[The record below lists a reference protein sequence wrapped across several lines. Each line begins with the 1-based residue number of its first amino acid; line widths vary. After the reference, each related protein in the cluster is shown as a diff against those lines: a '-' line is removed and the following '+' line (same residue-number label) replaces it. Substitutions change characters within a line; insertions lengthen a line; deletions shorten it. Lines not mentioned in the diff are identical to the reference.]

1 MKRFAAVVALVLIA
15 GAATAA
21 FTAPAAAGKVPKCSK
36 KLCQDVGCDPTF
48 YCASGA
54 HVVSCADIC
63 NGG

>member
-1 MKRFAAVVALVLIA
+1 MSRVVAVLAVVLLA
-15 GAATAA
+15 GVTAFAVSTAA
-21 FTAPAAAGKVPKCSK
+21 QDKVPKCSR

-63 NGG
+63 NGH